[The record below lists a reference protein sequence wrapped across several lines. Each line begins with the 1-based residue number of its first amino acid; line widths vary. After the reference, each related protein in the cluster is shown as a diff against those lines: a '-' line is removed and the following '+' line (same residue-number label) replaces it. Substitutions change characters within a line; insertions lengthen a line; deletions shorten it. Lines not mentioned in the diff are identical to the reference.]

1 MKTTSIFADVKAQKD
16 LSDKIKELLIS
27 STNFRDNDALLI
39 NRIQRDE
46 IVKIRSI
53 NEMNL
58 NDFFQMRID
67 GLVSSEH
74 DIVTL
79 RKEIQEQFPE
89 TQAQIENIDTE
100 HFVENIDAEFF
111 AKEEDD
117 FCEHC
122 QGTKIYESFPCNV
135 CCGDDK
141 TPKTV

>member
-1 MKTTSIFADVKAQKD
+1 MKTTSTIADVKAQKD
-16 LSDKIKELLIS
+16 LSDKIKELMLD
-27 STNFRDNDALLI
+27 TRYHNNDALLI

-46 IVKIRSI
+46 IVKNSPRAFTELNI
-53 NEMNL
+53 
-58 NDFFQMRID
+58 NDFFQMRIE
-67 GLVSSEH
+67 GLISSEI
-74 DIVTL
+74 DIVSI
-79 RKEIQEQFPE
+79 RMENFPE
-89 TQAQIENIDTE
+89 TKTENIDT
-100 HFVENIDAEFF
+100 EFF